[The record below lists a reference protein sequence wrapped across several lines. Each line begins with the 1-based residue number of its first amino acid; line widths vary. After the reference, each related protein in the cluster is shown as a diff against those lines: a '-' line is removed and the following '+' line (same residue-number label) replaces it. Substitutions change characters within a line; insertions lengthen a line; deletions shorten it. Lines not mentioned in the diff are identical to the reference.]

1 MVTHRNFEIL
11 FGILLVIGILTL
23 LVFALQISNF
33 GMADDGSYE
42 LTARFEN
49 IGGLKVRSPVNVSG
63 VRIGR
68 VTSVVYNTD
77 IFEATV
83 RMKIDSQYNR
93 LPVDSRA
100 RIYTAGLLGE
110 QYVSLQPG
118 SEQTFL
124 KDEDEITHTESALI
138 LERVISDYLFKQAA
152 GGKNI

>member
-11 FGILLVIGILTL
+11 FGILIVVGVLAL
-23 LVFALQISNF
+23 LVFTLKISNF

-77 IFEATV
+77 NFEAFV

-93 LPVDSRA
+93 LPVDSMA
-100 RIYTAGLLGE
+100 QIYTAGLLGE

-124 KDEDEITHTESALI
+124 KDEDEITNTESALI

-152 GGKNI
+152 GGSNI